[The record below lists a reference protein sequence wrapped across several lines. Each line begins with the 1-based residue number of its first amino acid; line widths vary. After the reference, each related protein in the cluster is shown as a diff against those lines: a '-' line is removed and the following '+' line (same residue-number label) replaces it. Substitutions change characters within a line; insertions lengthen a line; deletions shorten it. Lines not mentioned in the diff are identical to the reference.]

1 MYYSPLNKTIINNFI
16 KGGLLF
22 LGGAAVGATVA
33 LLLAPKTG
41 DETRKQLSDLAEKAK
56 KRAEEYSAKIKENLA
71 DANCTEQPVNTNTD
85 GQ

>member
-1 MYYSPLNKTIINNFI
+1 MNNLS
-16 KGGLLF
+16 KGGFLF
-22 LGGAAVGATVA
+22 LGGAAVGATIA

-41 DETRKQLSDLAEKAK
+41 EETRKQLSNLAEQAK

-71 DANCTEQPVNTNTD
+71 AANSTEQPVNTNTD

>member
-1 MYYSPLNKTIINNFI
+1 MNNFI

-22 LGGAAVGATVA
+22 LGGAAVGATIA

-41 DETRKQLSDLAEKAK
+41 EETRKQLGNLAEQAK

-71 DANCTEQPVNTNTD
+71 ANSTEQPKNETD

>member
-1 MYYSPLNKTIINNFI
+1 MNNFI

-56 KRAEEYSAKIKENLA
+56 KLAEEYSAKIKENLA
-71 DANCTEQPVNTNTD
+71 DANSTEQPVNTNTD

>member
-1 MYYSPLNKTIINNFI
+1 MNNFI

-56 KRAEEYSAKIKENLA
+56 KRAEEYSAKIKENLI
-71 DANCTEQPVNTNTD
+71 DANSKENLNNNTN

>member
-1 MYYSPLNKTIINNFI
+1 MNNFI

-71 DANCTEQPVNTNTD
+71 DANSTEQPKNETD

>member
-1 MYYSPLNKTIINNFI
+1 MNNFI

-22 LGGAAVGATVA
+22 LGGAAIGATVA

-71 DANCTEQPVNTNTD
+71 DANSTEQQKNETD

>member
-1 MYYSPLNKTIINNFI
+1 MNNLI

-22 LGGAAVGATVA
+22 LGGAAVGAAVA

-41 DETRKQLSDLAEKAK
+41 EETRKELSDLATKAK
-56 KRAEEYSAKIKENLA
+56 KRAEEYSAKIKETLA
-71 DANCTEQPVNTNTD
+71 EVNSAEQPKNETN

>member
-1 MYYSPLNKTIINNFI
+1 MNNLI

-22 LGGAAVGATVA
+22 LGGAAVGATIA

-41 DETRKQLSDLAEKAK
+41 EETRKQLSNLAEQAK
-56 KRAEEYSAKIKENLA
+56 KHAEEYSAKIKENLA
-71 DANCTEQPVNTNTD
+71 AANSTEQPVNTNTD

>member
-1 MYYSPLNKTIINNFI
+1 MNNLI

-22 LGGAAVGATVA
+22 LGGAAVGATIA

-41 DETRKQLSDLAEKAK
+41 EETRKQLGDLAEQAK
-56 KRAEEYSAKIKENLA
+56 KGAEEFSAKIKENLA
-71 DANCTEQPVNTNTD
+71 AANSTEQPVNTNTD

>member
-1 MYYSPLNKTIINNFI
+1 MNNLI

-22 LGGAAVGATVA
+22 LGGAAVGATIA

-41 DETRKQLSDLAEKAK
+41 EETRKELSDLAAKAK

-71 DANCTEQPVNTNTD
+71 AANSTEQPVNTNTD

>member
-1 MYYSPLNKTIINNFI
+1 MNNLI

-41 DETRKQLSDLAEKAK
+41 DETRKQLSDLEEK
-56 KRAEEYSAKIKENLA
+56 EIIGVEGKIFEI
-71 DANCTEQPVNTNTD
+71 
-85 GQ
+85 